1 MKTPAFNS
9 GAKRAMTQPID
20 ENEFT
25 ESWYIYK
32 VRSDGGAGDSE
43 ITGNMTKKD
52 FVDYLLVSSGTTA
65 DVSFNI
71 HLLPDNNFIDKDG
84 NYSKLSI
91 KKSSIRNSVQ
101 PTTDEY
107 LSKLLFNGFME
118 AQTLTEFEEVSGNLF
133 FISKNELTAD
143 TEGKV
148 YGDQKIFILY
158 GDESINDVSGK
169 VKSTKITLSY
179 FDSNVSRNNNNK
191 LIKITYYLEP
201 IVPMNAKYVVI
212 TPKTPTAMTP
222 FFKVTNTE
230 GDIEFAEYNTTYSED
245 ANMWNFDYFS
255 FETDGNDTAL
265 LNIYSPLE
273 AEKRYFEWVSSVD
286 NWSRSNTILNV
297 QFSNPNLQAM
307 GTYASSEL
315 SQDRYIPD
323 APYRYIQTTED
334 VGFGVN
340 KFTPEFL
347 DGRIRDYRF
356 GGRNSA
362 ISQVAFNYT
371 FSEDSSTDPRQ
382 FRASSNFKFNSRLYQ
397 YDVYHNK
404 EVFVGAGRTSR
415 LFFLND
421 GKLKKNIDIDVKHF
435 FDGNLNIDGVV
446 MNQTLADQ
454 ITDNSASSI
463 KDYIDTDLTGFV
475 MVNSKDYHKE
485 QDYITTP
492 IAVAHPGGAQQDWIM
507 NWIDGDKTYGKGVK
521 ISPQIFK
528 NSYSSTEYE
537 KRHVRELNNENQIF
551 RIDFNMIT
559 GDYYL
564 EYKDANF
571 EPAKGLNAEGGLVPI
586 PRILK
591 KSPQYQNPLNTKVT
605 IINI

>member
-1 MKTPAFNS
+1 
-9 GAKRAMTQPID
+9 
-20 ENEFT
+20 
-25 ESWYIYK
+25 
-32 VRSDGGAGDSE
+32 
-43 ITGNMTKKD
+43 MTKKD

-245 ANMWNFDYFS
+245 ANM
-255 FETDGNDTAL
+255 
-265 LNIYSPLE
+265 
-273 AEKRYFEWVSSVD
+273 
-286 NWSRSNTILNV
+286 
-297 QFSNPNLQAM
+297 
-307 GTYASSEL
+307 
-315 SQDRYIPD
+315 
-323 APYRYIQTTED
+323 
-334 VGFGVN
+334 
-340 KFTPEFL
+340 
-347 DGRIRDYRF
+347 
-356 GGRNSA
+356 
-362 ISQVAFNYT
+362 
-371 FSEDSSTDPRQ
+371 
-382 FRASSNFKFNSRLYQ
+382 
-397 YDVYHNK
+397 
-404 EVFVGAGRTSR
+404 
-415 LFFLND
+415 
-421 GKLKKNIDIDVKHF
+421 
-435 FDGNLNIDGVV
+435 
-446 MNQTLADQ
+446 
-454 ITDNSASSI
+454 
-463 KDYIDTDLTGFV
+463 
-475 MVNSKDYHKE
+475 
-485 QDYITTP
+485 
-492 IAVAHPGGAQQDWIM
+492 
-507 NWIDGDKTYGKGVK
+507 
-521 ISPQIFK
+521 
-528 NSYSSTEYE
+528 
-537 KRHVRELNNENQIF
+537 
-551 RIDFNMIT
+551 
-559 GDYYL
+559 
-564 EYKDANF
+564 
-571 EPAKGLNAEGGLVPI
+571 
-586 PRILK
+586 
-591 KSPQYQNPLNTKVT
+591 
-605 IINI
+605 